1 MKSNYKIFV
10 TRYEQK
16 LRLVLNLQNVHAVG
30 ISVLG
35 QFAHCFFLLN
45 SI

>member
-1 MKSNYKIFV
+1 MKSNYKTFA

-16 LRLVLNLQNVHAVG
+16 LPLVLNLQNVHAVG
-30 ISVLG
+30 FSVLG